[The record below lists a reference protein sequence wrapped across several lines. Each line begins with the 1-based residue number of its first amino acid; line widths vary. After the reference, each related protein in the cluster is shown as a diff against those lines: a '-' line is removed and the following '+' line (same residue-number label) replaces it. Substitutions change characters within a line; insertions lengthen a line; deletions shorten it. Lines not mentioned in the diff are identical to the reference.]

1 MKILKNL
8 LPILAGA
15 AFMAACDNPLEVNP
29 TASIPFD
36 ESLDSREEIAS
47 GVNGMYDAL
56 QVDGAYARNLLVFP
70 DLYTDNLRFSGTFS
84 TDREVSSRSVRPT
97 NGAISGIWGAA
108 YNGINRANN
117 VLAAVDSVYEADD
130 IEATQF
136 QGEALFIRALNYHN
150 LVRFFGGVP
159 VVTAATWEI
168 SPDVNV
174 PRSTQA
180 QVYSRITADLQQSI
194 TLLDAVRAEGVT
206 PRAGRANVW
215 AARALLARV
224 YLDMGQWAQART
236 LADLVIRN
244 GGYALVDD
252 YRNIWRVENNS
263 ESIFEV
269 QFTISDANSLAFWFF
284 PSDEGGRYG
293 FNAGSNT
300 AVAGYLG
307 PLRRVVGTDTIINER
322 RAGSVTF
329 SASEGANFVNKFFRI
344 ETGDDNVPVIRLAE
358 MYLIRAEANW
368 RLGADPATV
377 RADLNV
383 VRTRSGLAALDAT
396 VSTSM
401 QLRDAIL
408 AERRA
413 EFAYEGH
420 RLFDLRRIL
429 GDAETATRLQIE
441 TFRLVFP
448 VPQRELDANPSL
460 TQTPGY

>member
-84 TDREVSSRSVRPT
+84 TDREVSSRAVRPT
-97 NGAISGIWGAA
+97 NGAITGIWGAA

-117 VLAAVDSVYEADD
+117 VLAAVDSVYEATDL
-130 IEATQF
+130 EATQF
-136 QGEALFIRALNYHN
+136 KGEALFIRALNYHN

-159 VVTAATWEI
+159 VVTAPTWEI
-168 SPDVNV
+168 SPEVNV
-174 PRSTQA
+174 PRSTPA
-180 QVYSRITADLQQSI
+180 QVYSRIAADLQQSI
-194 TLLDAVRAEGVT
+194 TMLNQVRAAGIT
-206 PRAGRANVW
+206 LRAGRANVW

-224 YLDMGQWAQART
+224 SLDMGQWAQARD
-236 LADLVIRN
+236 LASQVISNTGSDRFS
-244 GGYALVDD
+244 LVDD

-284 PSDEGGRYG
+284 PSELGGRYG
-293 FNAGSNT
+293 FNPA
-300 AVAGYLG
+300 AVSFLG
-307 PLRRVVGTDTIINER
+307 PNSPTNER
-322 RAGSVTF
+322 RNGSVGI
-329 SASEGANFVNKFFRI
+329 SEGAFYVNKFFRI

-377 RADLNV
+377 RADINV
-383 VRTRSGLAALDAT
+383 VRARSELAPLDAT
-396 VSTSM
+396 VATST

-413 EFAYEGH
+413 EFAFEGH

-441 TFRLVFP
+441 QFRLVFP
-448 VPQRELDANPSL
+448 VPQRELDANPAL